1 MLMTLVRPV
10 EYTVVRL
17 PYFSGDSRPDVVG
30 TCGVGES
37 AMLADGTVGAVRI
50 EDFFTEAAANALH
63 AFVST
68 GVVFERDDIGETK
81 RASRASRT
89 GELPDDPIRTTSD
102 GSHGEAEDALAIFGS
117 DWFIENLSR
126 WIGVPLRV
134 LRPSTPYRLV
144 AGDYIDPHDDY
155 PAPEY
160 RLSVA
165 CNLTPNSDSN
175 EGGET
180 YVGLVDAVEEYD
192 GDDFFPLKRW
202 RLKSGESTLQP
213 VFNSLLLLPLS
224 SAHAHAVRRV
234 ASGSRYS
241 ITTLY
246 GDAVVKE

>member
-1 MLMTLVRPV
+1 VA
-10 EYTVVRL
+10 RL
-17 PYFSGDSRPDVVG
+17 PHFSVDSRPDSVG
-30 TCGVGES
+30 ACRVGEG
-37 AMLADGTVGAVRI
+37 AVLTDGTVGAVRI
-50 EDFFTEAAANALH
+50 ENFFTEAAAKALH
-63 AFVST
+63 AFLST
-68 GVVFERDDIGETK
+68 SVVFERDDIGETK
-81 RASRASRT
+81 RASRASRA

-102 GSHGEAEDALAIFGS
+102 ASQEEAWDALATFGS

-165 CNLTPNSDSN
+165 CNLTPNGGGS

-180 YVGLVDAVEEYD
+180 YVGLVDTVEEYD

-202 RLKSGESTLQP
+202 RLKPGERTLQP

-224 SAHAHAVRRV
+224 AGHAHAVRRV
-234 ASGSRYS
+234 TTGPRHS

-246 GDAVVKE
+246 GDAVEEE